1 MTKNEFL
8 QLFELNEIYKNNKNQ
23 TTFSYGLH
31 DRLTGSGNF
40 VFFGFYDMNN
50 IKISIE
56 CFEFSE
62 TKQQLE
68 IYLLINNEQIELN
81 SQEILK
87 NELFLFLNFD
97 TDLYSSLKFLAN
109 FINKILIPKYHL
121 MGRTHIH

>member
-23 TTFSYGLH
+23 TTFSYCLH

-40 VFFGFYDMNN
+40 VFFVFYDMNN

-62 TKQQLE
+62 TKQELE

>member
-1 MTKNEFL
+1 MTKQEFL
-8 QLFELNEIYKNNKNQ
+8 QLFELEEIYNKYKEKIP
-23 TTFSYGLH
+23 FSFGLH
-31 DRLTGSGNF
+31 DRLIGSDTF
-40 VFFGFYDMNN
+40 IFFGFHEINK
-50 IKISIE
+50 IKLCIE
-56 CFEFSE
+56 CVEFSE
-62 TKQQLE
+62 MIQRLE
-68 IYLLINNEQIELN
+68 IHLLINNEQIELN